1 MYSVSIEL
9 LSRQGK
15 DVSFTIPDFLK
26 KYVEDAK
33 CYDDYIFQYEKHQ
46 DYVSTYDTDRAK
58 EYQITPEAYGVY
70 FLYETPDGVKKHYK
84 IDDFY
89 EDAEWEY
96 VDDYLEHLD
105 IDENDVFDDPDAP
118 GIVEKIKD
126 IVNAERDEFLRWKQ
140 LKANYEKV
148 MKQMRAG
155 RVYDD
160 EFLMSYYDPKTNDF
174 KVPEPKYPCYRQ
186 GRPPVIS
193 CIFDDCMNSRLYT
206 GRTLASLVI
215 SHRHQGQFPTGGAVG
230 ISLFFLIQSYK
241 AQSGLPKCIR
251 NQATSALI
259 FRTKDN
265 DELRKNIADSFSGEI
280 DPEVFIELYQEAT
293 KDSPHDFLFVDL
305 HHKKGIQPSGF
316 RKNFDEYLIPPVN

>member
-1 MYSVSIEL
+1 MKIEKKSEPKAKMKVINGSAFAIETAPHLPKLHQACVVVAKRGGGKTTAVSNLLRMYKETGAMDRILIVSPTF
-9 LSRQGK
+9 LSN
-15 DVSFTIPDFLK
+15 K
-26 KYVEDAK
+26 K
-33 CYDDYIFQYEKHQ
+33 
-46 DYVSTYDTDRAK
+46 
-58 EYQITPEAYGVY
+58 
-70 FLYETPDGVKKHYK
+70 L
-84 IDDFY
+84 
-89 EDAEWEY
+89 
-96 VDDYLEHLD
+96 LEHLD
-105 IDENDVFDDPDAP
+105 IDENDVFDDLDAF

-155 RVYDD
+155 GVYDD

-206 GRTLASLVI
+206 GRALASLVI

-241 AQSGLPKCIR
+241 AQSNPTLKCIR
-251 NQATSALI
+251 SQATSALI
-259 FRTKDN
+259 FRTKSK
-265 DELRKNIADSFSGEI
+265 DELYKDIAESFSGEI
-280 DPEVFIELYQEAT
+280 DPELFIELYNEAT